1 MIPETFHLE
10 RFFAEHEFST
20 PHLLAVSDC
29 ESMTVGELL
38 ALEPGARE
46 ALDAVWLGYTESE
59 GGAGLREAVA
69 ATVPGLSPGQVLIH
83 AAGVEVI
90 FTVSHAVLSPG
101 DHALV
106 QTPCYQ
112 ALRSAP
118 AMAGAEV
125 ELWRGRPDG
134 GRWRWDLD
142 ELERSIRPRTRL
154 VIVNTPHNP
163 TGHHFGRDEFLRLVE
178 MCEGR
183 GVQLLVDEA
192 YRGTERLAGAR
203 LPSVTEVSQS
213 AAALGLVSKA
223 HGLPGL
229 RLGWLSTRND
239 GLRDRVARVKDFTT
253 ICAPAPA
260 EFLGALALRHH
271 EALLSRAR
279 TILEGNLSALSEFMA
294 RRADRLAWQDTGAGS
309 VCFPIL
315 RAGGADGLCRR
326 AREEAGVLLAPGTLF
341 ASPADAV
348 RIGIGR
354 RSFRRALA
362 ALDAW
367 LDAHPG
373 GGGAAT

>member
-260 EFLGALALRHH
+260 EFLGALALRHS
-271 EALLSRAR
+271 EAILVRNRERLAR
-279 TILEGNLSALSEFMA
+279 NRVALSEFMA
-294 RRADRLAWQDTGAGS
+294 RHGDRFAWAEPSAGS
-309 VCFPIL
+309 VCFPVL
-315 RAGGADGLCRR
+315 RSGSADARCRT
-326 AREEAGVLLAPGTLF
+326 AREAAGVLLAPGALF
-341 ASPADAV
+341 DAEEEAF
-348 RIGIGR
+348 RIGYGR
-354 RSFRRALA
+354 ESFPEGLRAFEE
-362 ALDAW
+362 W
-367 LDAHPG
+367 LVAR
-373 GGGAAT
+373 